1 MATPAFR
8 RLWVAGLVSDCGDW
22 LLFIA
27 LPLVVFELSGSAF
40 GASVAFL
47 LELGPAIALAPL
59 AARLATRFDRRFV
72 MAMVSAGQ
80 AVVLL
85 PLLVVDSASDLPIL
99 YAVIAAHA
107 SLAALFE
114 PAKNSMLPDLVGI
127 NSLVSANALVG
138 LNQNLG
144 RLIGGPLGGVLL
156 ATGGLDSIV
165 LVDAA
170 TYVNSAALILSL
182 PRTTLA
188 DSSEVESAGVLAA
201 LRARGIRGTF
211 VLLFVTSIAQGMFL
225 VLFVLFVVGPLNGTE
240 TEVGLLRGIQAV
252 GAIAAAVIVGLLARR
267 WDPEVLTA
275 GSILVFGVISLLTWN
290 LPAVTT
296 ELGLYVVLFALVG
309 APGVIMATGF
319 VSTLQIRTAPHER
332 AAALAAMGGVMAC
345 GQAVGLVLGGLADGP
360 IGLLRLLQL
369 QGVLYLTAAV
379 IAWVLARRPGHG

>member
-1 MATPAFR
+1 
-8 RLWVAGLVSDCGDW
+8 
-22 LLFIA
+22 
-27 LPLVVFELSGSAF
+27 
-40 GASVAFL
+40 
-47 LELGPAIALAPL
+47 
-59 AARLATRFDRRFV
+59 
-72 MAMVSAGQ
+72 
-80 AVVLL
+80 
-85 PLLVVDSASDLPIL
+85 
-99 YAVIAAHA
+99 
-107 SLAALFE
+107 
-114 PAKNSMLPDLVGI
+114 
-127 NSLVSANALVG
+127 
-138 LNQNLG
+138 
-144 RLIGGPLGGVLL
+144 
-156 ATGGLDSIV
+156 
-165 LVDAA
+165 
-170 TYVNSAALILSL
+170 
-182 PRTTLA
+182 
-188 DSSEVESAGVLAA
+188 VESAGVLAA